1 MPVEGAQIKRAD
13 LSARRARVG
22 QPREAGRYGSADRR
36 IEPQLASASLAPIPY
51 RDNLLRIDDGLAL
64 GLGAF
69 CRLRCACSSGFA
81 FLCSPVR
88 THAERLL
95 TCGPKMKDPTA
106 WTGTPPGHER
116 EEQKRLPCVFKPSF
130 GHRRIGYLVV

>member
-22 QPREAGRYGSADRR
+22 QPREAGRYGSAYGRVK
-36 IEPQLASASLAPIPY
+36 PQLAPAGLARIPD
-51 RDNLLRIDDGLAL
+51 RDNFLRVGNRFALGFGALDLLR
-64 GLGAF
+64 
-69 CRLRCACSSGFA
+69 CSCGSGCA
-81 FLCSPVR
+81 FLCSAVQ

-116 EEQKRLPCVFKPSF
+116 EERKRLHCVFKPSF
-130 GHRRIGYLVV
+130 GRQRIGYSVV